1 VPELPEVET
10 VVRQIAPGVVGRT
23 IRGLD
28 LHWARTLSGGTRAR
42 VERAIVGARI
52 ARSYRR
58 AKWIV
63 FELAAGRGA
72 LLVHLRMTGRLFVR
86 ATKEPASDYVRL
98 SLALSGGKRLDFEDV
113 RKFGRVHW
121 CADPNE
127 VFESLGPEPLADD
140 FTAEDLHMALTSRRR
155 MLKPLLLD
163 QTVVAGLG
171 NIYVDETLFAS
182 GLHPLTASDRL
193 GRADTER
200 IHTNMRRILA
210 RAIECQGSS
219 FDVFY
224 RTPEGQPGR
233 FQDEFLAYGRDG
245 RPCRNCGTELIKL
258 TVAQRGTHVCPV
270 CQPKPRRRRVAKKK
284 RTARRTDTTSTSRP

>member
-1 VPELPEVET
+1 MPELPEVET
-10 VVRQIAPGVVGRT
+10 VVRQIAPGVAGRT
-23 IRGLD
+23 IRALD
-28 LHWARTLSGGTRAR
+28 VRWARTLSGGTRSQ
-42 VERAIVGARI
+42 VERAIIGARI

-63 FELAAGRGA
+63 FELAKQRGV

-86 ATKEPASDYVRL
+86 AAKEPASDYLRL
-98 SLALSGGKRLDFEDV
+98 SLTLSGGKRLDFEDV

-121 CADPNE
+121 CTDPSE
-127 VFESLGPEPLADD
+127 VFAPLGPEPLDDD
-140 FTAEDLHMALTSRRR
+140 FTADQLHSVLTSRRR

-182 GLHPLTASDRL
+182 GLHPLTESDRL
-193 GRADTER
+193 KRADTER

-245 RPCRNCGTELIKL
+245 RPCRTCGTELIKL
-258 TVAQRGTHVCPV
+258 TVAQRGTHVCPA
-270 CQPKPRRRRVAKKK
+270 CQPKPRRRRRAVVKKK
-284 RTARRTDTTSTSRP
+284 RAS

>member
-1 VPELPEVET
+1 MPELPEVET
-10 VVRQIAPGVVGRT
+10 VVRQIAPDVVGRT
-23 IRGLD
+23 IRSLD
-28 LHWARTLSGGTRAR
+28 VAWARTLTGGSRAA
-42 VERAIVGARI
+42 VERRIVGARI
-52 ARSYRR
+52 AAARRR

-63 FELAAGRGA
+63 LDLARDRGA

-86 ATKEPASDYVRL
+86 TPKQAASAYLRL
-98 SLALSGGKRLDFEDV
+98 SLGLSGRRRLDFEDV

-121 CADPNE
+121 CANAD
-127 VFESLGPEPLADD
+127 VFTTALGPEPLSDELTADD
-140 FTAEDLHMALTSRRR
+140 LFERLSSRRR

-163 QTVVAGLG
+163 QTVIAGLG

-182 GLHPLTASDRL
+182 GLHPTFPSDRIT
-193 GRADTER
+193 RDDAAR
-200 IHTNMRRILA
+200 IHANMRRILA

-245 RPCRNCGTELIKL
+245 CPCRTCGTELVKL
-258 TVAQRGTHVCPV
+258 TIAQRGTHVCPT
-270 CQPKPRRRRVAKKK
+270 CQPKPRRRRRRAAPT
-284 RTARRTDTTSTSRP
+284 RT

>member
-10 VVRQIAPGVVGRT
+10 VVRQIAPRVEGRT
-23 IRGLD
+23 IRSLD
-28 LHWARTLSGGTRAR
+28 LRWARTLSGGSRATI
-42 VERAIVGARI
+42 ERALVGARI
-52 ARSYRR
+52 RRGHRR

-63 FELAAGRGA
+63 FELGGERGA

-86 ATKEPASDYVRL
+86 GPKESSSDYLRL
-98 SLALSGGKRLDFEDV
+98 SLGLSRGERLDFEDV

-121 CADPNE
+121 CRDTDE
-127 VFESLGPEPLADD
+127 VFGALGPEPLSDELTVDALY
-140 FTAEDLHMALTSRRR
+140 ARLTSRRR

-163 QTVVAGLG
+163 QTVIAGLG

-182 GLHPLTASDRL
+182 GLHPMQTSDRL
-193 GRADTER
+193 TRDDVAR
-200 IHTNMRRILA
+200 IHDNVRRILR

-245 RPCRNCGTELIKL
+245 RPCRRCGTELVKL
-258 TVAQRGTHVCPV
+258 TIAQRGTHVCPT
-270 CQPKPRRRRVAKKK
+270 CQPKPRRRRASKK
-284 RTARRTDTTSTSRP
+284 RSTRRAPAR

>member
-1 VPELPEVET
+1 MPELPEVET
-10 VVRQIAPGVVGRT
+10 VVRQIAPRVEGRT
-23 IRGLD
+23 IRSLD
-28 LHWARTLSGGTRAR
+28 VHWARTLSGGTRRA
-42 VERAIVGARI
+42 VERRVVGARV
-52 ARSYRR
+52 RRGYRR

-63 FELAAGRGA
+63 FELAKERGA

-86 ATKEPASDYVRL
+86 GPKEAPSDYLRL
-98 SLALSGGKRLDFEDV
+98 SLGLSRGERLDFEDV

-121 CADPNE
+121 CADVQE
-127 VFESLGPEPLADD
+127 VFGELGPEPLSEELTVDV
-140 FTAEDLHMALTSRRR
+140 LHERLTSRRR

-163 QTVVAGLG
+163 QTVIAGLG

-182 GLHPLTASDRL
+182 RLHPQQTSDRL
-193 GRADTER
+193 TRDDVAR
-200 IHTNMRRILA
+200 IHENMRRILT

-245 RPCRNCGTELIKL
+245 RPCRVCGTELVKL
-258 TVAQRGTHVCPV
+258 TIAQRGTHVCPT
-270 CQPKPRRRRVAKKK
+270 CQPKPRRRHASKK
-284 RTARRTDTTSTSRP
+284 RTTRRSAARST